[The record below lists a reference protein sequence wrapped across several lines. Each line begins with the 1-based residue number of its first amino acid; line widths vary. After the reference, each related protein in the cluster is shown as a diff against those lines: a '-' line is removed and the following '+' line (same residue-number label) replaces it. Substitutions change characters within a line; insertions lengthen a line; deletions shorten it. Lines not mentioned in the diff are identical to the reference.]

1 MAITKER
8 KQELVQT
15 YADLV
20 ERSQAVVFVTSRG
33 LSVPEVT
40 ELRFKLRNVG
50 SRYHVIKNTLFRRA
64 LEQVGI
70 PVPEFLQG
78 PLAVG
83 FCLEDI
89 APTVKAIEDFG
100 ESLGEREF
108 AIVGGIVEGEIL
120 DAERAQALA
129 SMPSKEMLFA
139 QILAGINAPATQLA
153 GVVAA
158 GIRQVLSVLQARVD
172 QLKEAQASA

>member
-8 KQELVQT
+8 KQELVQM
-15 YADLV
+15 YADLL

-40 ELRFKLRNVG
+40 QLRSRVREVG
-50 SRYHVIKNTLFRRA
+50 SRYHVIKNTLFRKA
-64 LEQVGI
+64 LEQAGM
-70 PVPEFLQG
+70 PVPDFVQG

-83 FCLEDI
+83 FCLQDI
-89 APTVKAIEDFG
+89 APTVKAIKDFG
-100 ESLGEREF
+100 ESLEGREF
-108 AIVGGIVEGEIL
+108 TIVGGIVEDDVL
-120 DAERAQALA
+120 DAGQAQALA
-129 SMPSKEMLFA
+129 DMPSREMLFA
-139 QILAGINAPATQLA
+139 QILADINAPATQLA